1 MGKLVRKRH
10 KPIVLHSLYTSAKPH
25 SLELLRYYGVPVY
38 DSLDIACKCIGML
51 AHYGGFLKRYHGK
64 ANFDMNWKVKAKP
77 AVNAIIATA
86 RAEGRRFLMEPEA
99 KKLLELHGA
108 PVSHDQMAQ
117 SADDAVRIAESI
129 DGAVVLKVVSPQ
141 ILHKSDAGGVR
152 VGLYGQEQVRR
163 AYNEIMA
170 NARLFDPKA
179 DIRGVLVSPMAA
191 KGVEVII
198 GTKYDDQFG
207 PVIMYG
213 LGGIMVEILKDVSFR
228 VLPLSPPSARKMI
241 EETKSF
247 PILDGVRGTPPS
259 DKKAIQKLLLL
270 CSEVVESY
278 PEIVE
283 MDLNPVI
290 VHDTGLS
297 VVDARIILKE

>member
-1 MGKLVRKRH
+1 
-10 KPIVLHSLYTSAKPH
+10 VLHSLYTSAKPH
-25 SLELLRYYGVPVY
+25 SLELLRYYGIPVY

-51 AHYGGFLKRYHGK
+51 AHYGNFLKSYHSK
-64 ANFDMNWKVKAKP
+64 AHFEMNWGAKAKP
-77 AVNAIIATA
+77 DANRIIETA
-86 RAEGRRFLMEPEA
+86 RSEGRRFLLEPEA
-99 KKLLELHGA
+99 KKLLRLHGA
-108 PVSHDQMAQ
+108 PVSRAQMAQ
-117 SADDAVRIAESI
+117 NADEAVRMAESVG
-129 DGAVVLKVVSPQ
+129 GAVVLKVVSPQ

-152 VGLYGQEQVRR
+152 IGLHGQEQVRR
-163 AYNEIMA
+163 AYDEILA
-170 NARLFDPKA
+170 NARRFDPEA
-179 DIRGVLVSPMAA
+179 DVRGVLVSPMAPS
-191 KGVEVII
+191 GVEVII

-228 VLPLSPPSARKMI
+228 VLPLSPPFARKMM
-241 EETKSF
+241 EETMSF
-247 PILDGVRGTPPS
+247 PILNGVRGTPPS

-278 PEIVE
+278 PEIAE

-290 VHDTGLS
+290 VHNTGLS

>member
-1 MGKLVRKRH
+1 
-10 KPIVLHSLYTSAKPH
+10 
-25 SLELLRYYGVPVY
+25 
-38 DSLDIACKCIGML
+38 ML
-51 AHYGGFLKRYHGK
+51 AHYGSFLKSYHSK
-64 ANFDMNWKVKAKP
+64 AHFDMNWGMKAKP
-77 AVNAIIATA
+77 AANRIIATA
-86 RAEGRRFLMEPEA
+86 RAEGRRFLLEPEA
-99 KKLLELHGA
+99 KKLLELHDA
-108 PVSHDQMAQ
+108 PVSHDQVAQ
-117 SADDAVRIAESI
+117 NADDAVRIAESI

-152 VGLYGQEQVRR
+152 IGLHGQEQVRR
-163 AYNEIMA
+163 AYDEILA
-170 NARLFDPKA
+170 NARRFDPEA
-179 DIRGVLVSPMAA
+179 DVRGVLVSPMAPS
-191 KGVEVII
+191 GVEVII

-278 PEIVE
+278 PEIAE

-290 VHDTGLS
+290 VHNTGLS